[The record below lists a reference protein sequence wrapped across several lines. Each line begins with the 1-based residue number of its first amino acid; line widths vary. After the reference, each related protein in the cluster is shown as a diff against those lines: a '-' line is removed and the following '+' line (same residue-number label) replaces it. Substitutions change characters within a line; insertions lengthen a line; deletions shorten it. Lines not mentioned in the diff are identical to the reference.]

1 MTNQKKEKP
10 DMFDNMFNGVMG
22 KIKNGCCRLG
32 MNGRIAIKT
41 SDGYKTYD
49 PKTGNVTNCSNFVL
63 DVADDLFMVIPTR
76 TLKPGD
82 IVLINGKPMYII
94 EVKAKNRVEAMNY
107 EDSTIQ
113 TVIPERHAIMG
124 RRFYGK
130 IVSLLGNGLGCG
142 KKGGFFKNMLKLKM
156 MSSMM
161 GGEGGNGFG
170 GNGFGGNGLAM
181 MMLMGN
187 GSMDGLFDGFD
198 DEGGDDDEDGY
209 TGSVFTLFDDSED
222 EDEEDALKTKVK
234 KAKKTAAVNPR
245 KGRKAKGK

>member
-1 MTNQKKEKP
+1 
-10 DMFDNMFNGVMG
+10 MFDNMFNGVMG
-22 KIKNGCCRLG
+22 KIKPGCCRLG
-32 MNGRIAIKT
+32 MNGRVAIKT
-41 SDGYKTYD
+41 TDGYKTYD

-76 TLKPGD
+76 KLNPGD
-82 IVLINGKPMYII
+82 IVLINGKPMYIL

-130 IVSLLGNGLGCG
+130 IVSLLGNGFGS

-156 MSSMM
+156 MSSML
-161 GGEGGNGFG
+161 GNGDT
-170 GNGFGGNGLAM
+170 NFGGNGLAM

-187 GSMDGLFDGFD
+187 GSMDGLFEGFA
-198 DEGGDDDEDGY
+198 DDDDDDD
-209 TGSVFTLFDDSED
+209 GSVDNIFGNIIDSD
-222 EDEEDALKTKVK
+222 DEEDDNDDETPVKTSAKKAVK
-234 KAKKTAAVNPR
+234 KIAKIKR
-245 KGRKAKGK
+245 K